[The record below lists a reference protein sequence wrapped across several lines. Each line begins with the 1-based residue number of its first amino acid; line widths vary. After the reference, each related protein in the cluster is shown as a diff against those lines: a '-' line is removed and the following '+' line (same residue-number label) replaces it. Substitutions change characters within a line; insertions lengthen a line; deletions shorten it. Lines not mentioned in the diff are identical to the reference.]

1 MMARTYTV
9 GVAEFK
15 ERWPALFEPFQI
27 NEELR
32 RCTAVPLESTFM
44 SQLDR
49 YTPKLLEL
57 FSAKGGVTG
66 QRIKNL
72 LMELIQDPSASAV
85 MKRDVTLRCLIEYTG
100 ESGQELISDY
110 CGTAETTVHEDLEM
124 KNMSIYICREP
135 NAVGIIIEGVPVLT
149 HLGNLAKACC
159 LLLGLTYALNLE
171 YPSKLSKTF
180 EVFQRL
186 FVGLD
191 TRDDT
196 RNRFSRLFDKKRTE
210 SSDSNPFLRTGT
222 GYRDH
227 YSKGKELIL
236 YSNPVPTR
244 NAPWDITRN
253 DVT

>member
-1 MMARTYTV
+1 MMARTYTI
-9 GVAEFK
+9 GDDRK
-15 ERWPALFEPFQI
+15 WLLSLLGWQ
-27 NEELR
+27 NLR
-32 RCTAVPLESTFM
+32 KDGLPS
-44 SQLDR
+44 SNHSR

-85 MKRDVTLRCLIEYTG
+85 MKRDVTLRCHGDYMG

-110 CGTAETTVHEDLEM
+110 CGSAETTVHEDLEM

-159 LLLGLTYALNLE
+159 LPLGLTYALNLE

-180 EVFQRL
+180 EVFQIL

-191 TRDDT
+191 T
-196 RNRFSRLFDKKRTE
+196 
-210 SSDSNPFLRTGT
+210 LRP
-222 GYRDH
+222 
-227 YSKGKELIL
+227 K
-236 YSNPVPTR
+236 PTPKFMTLK
-244 NAPWDITRN
+244 NKLLA
-253 DVT
+253 

>member
-1 MMARTYTV
+1 MMARTYTI
-9 GVAEFK
+9 GDDRK
-15 ERWPALFEPFQI
+15 WLPSLLGWQ
-27 NEELR
+27 NLR
-32 RCTAVPLESTFM
+32 KDGLPS
-44 SQLDR
+44 SNHSR

-85 MKRDVTLRCLIEYTG
+85 MKRDVTLRCHGDYMG

-110 CGTAETTVHEDLEM
+110 CGSAETTVHEDLEM

-159 LLLGLTYALNLE
+159 LPLGLTYALNLE

-191 TRDDT
+191 TLRPKPTPKFMTLKNKLLAEAVSHDCQLALL
-196 RNRFSRLFDKKRTE
+196 NSY
-210 SSDSNPFLRTGT
+210 FLVC
-222 GYRDH
+222 
-227 YSKGKELIL
+227 SKSL
-236 YSNPVPTR
+236 YIVH
-244 NAPWDITRN
+244 
-253 DVT
+253 

>member
-1 MMARTYTV
+1 
-9 GVAEFK
+9 
-15 ERWPALFEPFQI
+15 
-27 NEELR
+27 
-32 RCTAVPLESTFM
+32 M

-72 LMELIQDPSASAV
+72 LTELIQDPSASAV

-124 KNMSIYICREP
+124 KNMSIYICREA

-149 HLGNLAKACC
+149 HLGNLAKVCR

-191 TRDDT
+191 TLRPKPTPKFMTLKKKLVAYAVSHDCQLALLNSYFLVSVQNHYT
-196 RNRFSRLFDKKRTE
+196 LFIEWNSSECCPVQVLFKAPGHRFWCV
-210 SSDSNPFLRTGT
+210 N
-222 GYRDH
+222 
-227 YSKGKELIL
+227 
-236 YSNPVPTR
+236 
-244 NAPWDITRN
+244 
-253 DVT
+253 